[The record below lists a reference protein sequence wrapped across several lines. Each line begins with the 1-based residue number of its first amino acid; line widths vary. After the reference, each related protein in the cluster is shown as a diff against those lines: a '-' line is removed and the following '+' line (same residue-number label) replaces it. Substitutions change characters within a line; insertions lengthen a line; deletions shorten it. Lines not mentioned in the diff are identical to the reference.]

1 MSVCLCVSPRV
12 YSLSLPVSLR
22 FHPCV
27 SVCVGL
33 CLYVSPRISLCL
45 LPVSSLSLSVSLR
58 LVLFVSV
65 CLPVSPHV
73 SSLSLPVSLRFPP
86 CVSVCVCFFC
96 FVFLCVPCGGS
107 LCMCG
112 GAQPV
117 GPGQHV
123 APPDH
128 HTLTVCTAGFAAP
141 ATLASCR
148 GSSCCYQALL
158 MHCY

>member
-1 MSVCLCVSPRV
+1 FLVSPCLSPFPSVCVCLCLFVSVVSPRV
-12 YSLSLPVSLR
+12 
-22 FHPCV
+22 
-27 SVCVGL
+27 
-33 CLYVSPRISLCL
+33 SPCL
-45 LPVSSLSLSVSLR
+45 LPVSSLSLRVSLR
-58 LVLFVSV
+58 LVLFMSV

-86 CVSVCVCFFC
+86 CVSVCVCLFV
-96 FVFLCVPCGGS
+96 FVFLCLCVSCGDS